1 MVSVSF
7 QKIFKLFPSNI
18 LITVFQNMEKT
29 FKKGCVRSIYLYKLL
44 KQQKNDAKNKKGTR
58 NFLNS
63 HSQVLL
69 LFIYFSIHMLK
80 GYLRYLTIRMAK
92 DIII

>member
-44 KQQKNDAKNKKGTR
+44 KQQEKMMPKIKKEHEIFSIPTHR
-58 NFLNS
+58 S
-63 HSQVLL
+63 YYC
-69 LFIYFSIHMLK
+69 LFISPFT
-80 GYLRYLTIRMAK
+80 RWK
-92 DIII
+92 DI